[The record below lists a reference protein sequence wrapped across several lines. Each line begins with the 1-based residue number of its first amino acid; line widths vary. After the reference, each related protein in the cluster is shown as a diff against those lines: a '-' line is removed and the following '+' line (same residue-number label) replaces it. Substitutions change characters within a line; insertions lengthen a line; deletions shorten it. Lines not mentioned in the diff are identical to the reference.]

1 MVKGEIQI
9 NVPNLIN
16 IPNSKFYNS
25 KLKTVFIKNN
35 ITFNSINFFFNFPD
49 VVKKKKKLK
58 KNLNMYFMQ
67 PLLMMQRRFSFY
79 FMKMFSVSTFYY

>member
-35 ITFNSINFFFNFPD
+35 ITFNSIKFFFFNFPN
-49 VVKKKKKLK
+49 VVKKKKKK
-58 KNLNMYFMQ
+58 KKSYHVLHATVANDA
-67 PLLMMQRRFSFY
+67 
-79 FMKMFSVSTFYY
+79 T

>member
-35 ITFNSINFFFNFPD
+35 ITFNSIKFFFFNFPN
-49 VVKKKKKLK
+49 VVKKKKKSYHVLHATVA
-58 KNLNMYFMQ
+58 NDA
-67 PLLMMQRRFSFY
+67 
-79 FMKMFSVSTFYY
+79 T